1 MFYADELTNTKNT
14 TTVIIN
20 SAPDVPHA
28 MLFPYLPAYIPTS
41 FSSLPSPSPFCR
53 YLPISIPHSHPP
65 APGPHHMLSPYK
77 YVNWCASLV
86 FVAYIIDT
94 SYNNYTR

>member
-28 MLFPYLPAYIPTS
+28 MLSPYLPPPYPPFLLRSFPHAMLFPYLSAHLPTS

-53 YLPISIPHSHPP
+53 YLPISIS
-65 APGPHHMLSPYK
+65 
-77 YVNWCASLV
+77 V
-86 FVAYIIDT
+86 
-94 SYNNYTR
+94 